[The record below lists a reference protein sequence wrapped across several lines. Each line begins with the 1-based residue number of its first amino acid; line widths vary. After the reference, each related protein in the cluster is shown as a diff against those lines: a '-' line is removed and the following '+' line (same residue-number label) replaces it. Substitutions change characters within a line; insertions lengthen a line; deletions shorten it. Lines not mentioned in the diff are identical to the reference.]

1 MNKERVALYS
11 LAHMAT
17 DYATAGVPALLPLFA
32 AAYGWSYGILGS
44 LALVA
49 NLSSALGQ
57 PLWGQVAD
65 RTRRNLMP
73 WGLLAVFLGFL
84 YLSRAPSYEQILLA
98 LFLAGMGSSAFH
110 PDASSSVRRHAPQR
124 PAVALGWFQ
133 VAGNIGMALAPL
145 SVALLMT
152 PQTLTRIALLGVPA
166 GLFALI
172 LFLHHR
178 QEKNGQAP
186 RPRQAYPRP
195 EGAPTLKALLPPLV
209 GVIVLRGLGQAALA
223 TILPLHYQHHLGWST
238 SQVDYLLFGV
248 LLAGALATL
257 VGGFVAERFGDYAA
271 ISGSLYAAFLPALL
285 AWLLPPPWGAVFLLM
300 ANFFFMMSWSVTTSY
315 AQRHVPHRL
324 GMISG
329 LATGLTIGMAGVGA
343 QLLGWVADLFSAP
356 VAIAAAPL
364 LALPAGWVGS
374 LLPQVRPSRAAKACM
389 P

>member
-1 MNKERVALYS
+1 MNKGRVALYS

-57 PLWGQVAD
+57 PLWGQVTD
-65 RTRRNLMP
+65 RARILLMP

-84 YLSRAPSYEQILLA
+84 YLSRAPSYEHILFA

-110 PDASSSVRRHAPQR
+110 PDASSSVRRHAPHR

-145 SVALLMT
+145 SVALFMT
-152 PQTLTRIALLGVPA
+152 AQTLHRIALLGLPA

-172 LFLHHR
+172 LLLHHWR
-178 QEKNGQAP
+178 ENNGKAP
-186 RPRQAYPRP
+186 AHRKIFPKP
-195 EGAPTLKALLPPLV
+195 EGAPSLRALLPPLA
-209 GVIVLRGLGQAALA
+209 GIIVLRGLGQAALA
-223 TILPLHYQHHLGWST
+223 TILPLHYQDHLGWT
-238 SQVDYLLFGV
+238 PSQVNYLLFGV

-257 VGGFVAERFGDYAA
+257 TGGFVAERWGDQWA

-285 AWLLPPPWGAVFLLM
+285 AWLLPPPWGVLFLLL

-315 AQRHVPHRL
+315 AQR
-324 GMISG
+324 
-329 LATGLTIGMAGVGA
+329 
-343 QLLGWVADLFSAP
+343 
-356 VAIAAAPL
+356 
-364 LALPAGWVGS
+364 
-374 LLPQVRPSRAAKACM
+374 
-389 P
+389 